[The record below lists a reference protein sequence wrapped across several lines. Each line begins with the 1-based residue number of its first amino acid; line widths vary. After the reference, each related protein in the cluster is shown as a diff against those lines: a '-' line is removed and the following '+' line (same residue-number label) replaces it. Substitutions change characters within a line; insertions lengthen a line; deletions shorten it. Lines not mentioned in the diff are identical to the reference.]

1 MSVLAYPRIH
11 FQGKCLINAATGN
24 NDDVMDNVDSVN
36 VRLLPPLNDLS
47 DAAARAWL
55 IEGVPAISPIN
66 QKLFTYVRSGWDYFG
81 DLSVQFQDTTVC
93 SVVGTDG
100 RRSRRD
106 PIVGEPVQ
114 IVGSHGTKPV
124 ICAVDSTG
132 AAAAQIIVGG
142 FVLGDDELGLSAT
155 YETRAFNRWIVWRNA
170 QVYQGEQNFVGA
182 GATWQFAIPRG
193 DPLRF
198 SGSEE
203 SPALAEL
210 AAAEGR
216 RQGIL
221 VQFCFYLPEPQI
233 SDSALIELFHD
244 GCDSSNPAE
253 AFLVG
258 TIGVW
263 EDGELGTVFTGRLLQ
278 APPDAEDPLSN
289 VLPYPLGPAAARVHP
304 GHEVVS
310 LNLITT
316 FPEANYDRPPTR
328 KAYIG
333 PVRLG
338 LIPPSSD
345 QAIPISKPFPYGYA
359 SYEESGGIVD
369 VPYDPGRASPEALR
383 DGALVLLADR
393 YAKPYWGPAGKP
405 RRRHW
410 RPILTEAYS
419 IRTVDSDDGA
429 VYLDVG
435 KSQQIALL
443 VRERGGPPS
452 SDVTISLWEYQFV
465 VIPPGFQQRAHSE
478 LTLVGP
484 GTPLVHRIEYPAAV
498 VFPAGQAVPYPVP
511 IRGCLPGPL
520 TLAFTLTGQPPEPG
534 FPTGA
539 VSFTGVR
546 VLPVDTFPKDSK
558 PSWDFMYQNVFRYYN
573 LTFPAMSKVIPL
585 DNQAAME
592 AAAPEIVRRTDPAL
606 RHSTRYM
613 PITRDLSSGKRDLI
627 VKWAHS
633 LPKGP

>member
-11 FQGKCLINAATGN
+11 FKGKCLINPATGN

-36 VRLLPPLNDLS
+36 VQLLPALDDLS
-47 DAAARAWL
+47 DAEARAWL
-55 IEGVPAISPIN
+55 IEGFPAGSPIN
-66 QKLFTYVRSGWDYFG
+66 QKVFTYVRSGWNYFG
-81 DLSVQFQDTTVC
+81 DMSVQFQDTTVC
-93 SVVGTDG
+93 SDVGTDR

-114 IVGSHGTKPV
+114 IVGSGGSKPV

-132 AAAAQIIVGG
+132 AAAAQILVGG
-142 FVLGDDELGLSAT
+142 FMLGNAELGLSAT
-155 YETRAFNRWIVWRNA
+155 YDTRAFNRWIVWRNA
-170 QVYQGEQNFVGA
+170 QIYQGEQNFVGA
-182 GATWQFAIPRG
+182 GATWQFAIPNG
-193 DPLRF
+193 ALKF

-203 SPALAEL
+203 SPVLAEL
-210 AAAEGR
+210 AAAAGKSR
-216 RQGIL
+216 GIL

-233 SDSALIELFHD
+233 SDSTLIELFHE
-244 GCDSSNPAE
+244 GCDPCNPAE
-253 AFLVG
+253 AFMVG

-278 APPDAEDPLSN
+278 APADAEDPLSN

-304 GHEVVS
+304 SHEVVS

-316 FPEANYDRPPTR
+316 FPEANYDRPPSR

-345 QAIPISKPFPYGYA
+345 QAIPISKPFSYGSA

-393 YAKPYWGPAGKP
+393 YAQPNWGPAGKP

-419 IRTVDSDDGA
+419 IRTVESDDGA
-429 VYLDVG
+429 VYLDVEE
-435 KSQQIALL
+435 SQQIALL

-452 SDVTISLWEYQFV
+452 SDVTISLWEYQFF
-465 VIPPGFQQRAHSE
+465 VIPPALLRRAHSA
-478 LTLVGP
+478 LTLVEP
-484 GTPLVHRIEYPAAV
+484 GTPLVHRIHYPASV
-498 VFPAGQAVPYPVP
+498 VFPAGQAVPYPVT
-511 IRGCLPGPL
+511 ITGCEPGPL
-520 TLAFTLTGQPPEPG
+520 TLAFTLTGQPPEAG

-539 VSFTGVR
+539 TAFTGVR
-546 VLPVDTFPKDSK
+546 VLPVDTYPRDCQ
-558 PSWDFMYQNVFRYYN
+558 PSWDFMYQNIFRYYN

-592 AAAPEIVRRTDPAL
+592 AAAAEIVRRTDPAL
-606 RHSTRYM
+606 RQSTRYM
-613 PITRDLSSGKRDLI
+613 PITRDLSSGKHDLI
-627 VKWAHS
+627 VKWANS